1 MPTLV
6 LALERGESYVAGA
19 YLAFAALLLIY
30 VAIMAMKLNRIQR
43 ELREL
48 ADAAEQDWK
57 PKGEEAA

>member
-1 MPTLV
+1 MPPLL

-30 VAIMAMKLNRIQR
+30 IAIMAAKLSRIQR

-48 ADAAEQDWK
+48 ADATEEWK
-57 PKGEEAA
+57 PKGEEPSP